1 MVNYVAR
8 KIVLI
13 GVIGLFAVIIYY
25 ILAPNISIFKN
36 DTLGKRIA
44 IEISSSDRRS
54 LDVAVGTT
62 TLSIDFAVTEDEKAR
77 GLGGK
82 VSLDD
87 NKGLL
92 FVFDNSGYPAIW
104 MKNMLFPIDIAWIDQ
119 NFHIVDMKK
128 NVSPNTYPSSF
139 EPSPGAEAKYVLE
152 VNAGFFDT
160 HNISIGNTL
169 TIPDNDHY
177 SI

>member
-25 ILAPNISIFKN
+25 VVAPNVSIFKN

-44 IEISSSDRRS
+44 IEISSSDKRN
-54 LDVAVGTT
+54 LDIAIGTT
-62 TLSIDFAVTEDEKAR
+62 TLNIDFAVTDAEKTQ

-92 FVFDNSGYPAIW
+92 FVFDNAGYPGIW
-104 MKNMLFPIDIAWIDQ
+104 MKNMLFPIDIAWLDQ
-119 NFHIVDMKK
+119 NFKIVDMKK
-128 NVSPNTYPSSF
+128 NVSPNTYPASF
-139 EPSPGAEAKYVLE
+139 EPVSPAKYVLE
-152 VNAGFFDT
+152 VNAGYFDT
-160 HNISIGNTL
+160 HNILIGDSL
-169 TIPDNDHY
+169 SLPSNDHY